1 MAKRVGY
8 IRARYPEIRNIINKT
23 AENHQYI
30 QVAKFHNNLLMLSRA
45 WEILTGKLL
54 HRLIPL
60 NWDRHAVYKT
70 IISPKVDI
78 IHTFNAVCDTDVPWV
93 STFETAIPRTNQ
105 TCSKAWQSAP
115 QTADKFNK
123 KAFELLRKD
132 SCKALIA
139 ISEANKNIQLQIMDA
154 FDIEGRDEIAKKIT
168 VLHPPQ
174 PVLITDEE
182 VERKFDNVND
192 CVEIIFVGGK
202 FFRKGG
208 AEVVDALMKLAG
220 HKQQF
225 HLTVISSLDYGD
237 GVSRSTYEDM
247 LRCKQ
252 ILTSTEW
259 ITYYERLPNPEV
271 LELCKK
277 AHVGLL
283 PTMAD
288 TYGYSVLEMQSCG
301 CPVITTDI
309 RALPE
314 MNNNECGYLINVPKA
329 PSTEALY
336 GTDEEVAQLKK
347 SIFDGLYSAF
357 AEILD
362 NPEKLKVKSKASI
375 KKIEKDHSPEKYGQR
390 LAEIYKL

>member
-8 IRARYPEIRNIINKT
+8 IRARYPETRNIINK
-23 AENHQYI
+23 AAGNLQYVQI
-30 QVAKFHNNLLMLSRA
+30 AKFHNSLLMLSRA
-45 WEILTGKLL
+45 REILTGRLL

-70 IISPKVDI
+70 IISPDVDV

-105 TCSKAWQSAP
+105 TCNKAWQFEP
-115 QTADKFNK
+115 QTPDKFNK

-154 FDIEGRDEIAKKIT
+154 FNIEGREEIAKKII

-174 PVLITDEE
+174 PVLISDDEFE
-182 VERKFDNVND
+182 NKFDAVKD

-208 AEVVDALMKLAG
+208 AEIVDSLMKLAA
-220 HKQQF
+220 HNQRF

-237 GVSRSTYEDM
+237 NVSASTYEDA
-247 LRCKQ
+247 LRYKE
-252 ILTSTEW
+252 ILTSTDW

-301 CPVITTDI
+301 CAVISTDI

-314 MNNNECGYLINVPKA
+314 MNNDKCGYIVSVTKA

-336 GTDEEVAQLKK
+336 GTPQELAQLKQ
-347 SIFDGLYSAF
+347 SIADGLYSAF
-357 AEILD
+357 SEILD
-362 NPEKLKVKSKASI
+362 NPEAIKSKA
-375 KKIEKDHSPEKYGQR
+375 KAAKEKIEKDHSPERYGQK
-390 LAEIYKL
+390 LAEIYDL

>member
-1 MAKRVGY
+1 MAKKIGY
-8 IRARYPEIRNIINKT
+8 IRARYPETRNIINK
-23 AENHQYI
+23 AAGNPEYVQI
-30 QVAKFHNNLLMLSRA
+30 AKFHNSLLILSRA
-45 WEILTGKLL
+45 REILTGKLL

-70 IISPKVDI
+70 MIPPRVDI
-78 IHTFNAVCDTDVPWV
+78 IHTFNAVCDTDIPWV
-93 STFETAIPRTNQ
+93 STFESVIPRTNQ
-105 TCSKAWQSAP
+105 TCNSAWQQAP
-115 QTADKFNK
+115 QKADKLNK
-123 KAFELLRKD
+123 KAFELLRKS

-139 ISEANKNIQLQIMDA
+139 ISEANKNMQLQIMEA
-154 FDIEGRDEIAKKIT
+154 FDVDGREEIAKKIT

-174 PVLITDEE
+174 PLLVTEEE
-182 VERKFDNVND
+182 VQEKFENVEN

-208 AEVVDALMKLAG
+208 AEIVDSLTALAE
-220 HKQQF
+220 HKQKF

-237 GVSRSTYEDM
+237 DVSRSTYEDM
-247 LRCKQ
+247 LHYKQ
-252 ILTSTEW
+252 ILTNSEW

-277 AHVGLL
+277 AHIGLL

-314 MNNNECGYLINVPKA
+314 MNNDSCGFIINVPKA

-336 GTDEEVAQLKK
+336 ETDEELSVLKK
-347 SIFDGLYSAF
+347 SIYDGLYSAF
-357 AEILD
+357 SEILD
-362 NPEKLKVKSKASI
+362 NPGKLKAKSHSSIEKI
-375 KKIEKDHSPEKYGQR
+375 KKDHCPQKYGQR

>member
-1 MAKRVGY
+1 MVKRVGY
-8 IRARYPEIRNIINKT
+8 IRARYPETRNIINK
-23 AENHQYI
+23 AAGKPEYI
-30 QVAKFHNNLLMLSRA
+30 QIAKFHNNLLILSRA
-45 WEILTGKLL
+45 REILLGKLL

-70 IISPKVDI
+70 ITSPKVDI

-93 STFETAIPRTNQ
+93 STFETVIPRTNQ

-115 QTADKFNK
+115 QVANKFNK
-123 KAFELLRKD
+123 KTFELLRKD

-154 FDIEGRDEIAKKIT
+154 FNIEGREEIAKKIT

-174 PVLITDEE
+174 PVLITEE
-182 VERKFDNVND
+182 EAERKFDNVNN

-208 AEVVDALMKLAG
+208 AEIVDSLMKLAG
-220 HKQQF
+220 HKQKF
-225 HLTVISSLDYGD
+225 HLTVISSLDFGD
-237 GVSRSTYEDM
+237 DVSKSTYEDM
-247 LRCKQ
+247 LRYKQ

-314 MNNNECGYLINVPKA
+314 MNNENCGYLINVPKA

-336 GTDEEVAQLKK
+336 GTEEEVAQLKQA
-347 SIFDGLYSAF
+347 IFDGLYFVFS
-357 AEILD
+357 EILD
-362 NPEKLKVKSKASI
+362 NPEKLEAKSKASI
-375 KKIEKDHSPEKYGQR
+375 NKIKNDHSPEKYGQR
-390 LAEIYKL
+390 LAEIYEL

>member
-1 MAKRVGY
+1 MEKRVGY
-8 IRARYPEIRNIINKT
+8 IRARYPEIRCIINKA
-23 AENHQYI
+23 AENPEYI
-30 QVAKFHNNLLMLSRA
+30 QIAKFHNNLLILSRA
-45 WEILTGKLL
+45 REILTGKLL
-54 HRLIPL
+54 RRLVPL

-70 IISPKVDI
+70 IIPPKVDV
-78 IHTFNAVCDTDVPWV
+78 IHTFNAVCDTDIPWV

-105 TCSKAWQSAP
+105 TCSKAWQYAP
-115 QTADKFNK
+115 QKADKFTK
-123 KAFELLRKD
+123 RAFELLRKD

-139 ISEANKNIQLQIMDA
+139 ISEANKNIQLQIMEA
-154 FDIEGRDEIAKKIT
+154 FDIEGREEIAEKIK

-174 PVLITDEE
+174 PLLITDEDA
-182 VERKFDNVND
+182 ERKFGKVNE

-208 AEVVDALMKLAG
+208 AEIVDSLMKLAAHG
-220 HKQQF
+220 QKF

-237 GVSRSTYEDM
+237 DVSRSTYEDM
-247 LRCKQ
+247 LRYRE

-271 LELCKK
+271 LALCRK
-277 AHVGLL
+277 AHLGLL

-288 TYGYSVLEMQSCG
+288 TYGYSVLEMQACG
-301 CPVITTDI
+301 CPVISTDI

-314 MNNNECGYLINVPKA
+314 MNNKECGYLINVPKA

-336 GTDEEVAQLKK
+336 GTDEEVARLKQA
-347 SIFDGLYSAF
+347 IFEGLYSAF

-362 NPEKLKVKSKASI
+362 NPEKLKAKSKASI
-375 KKIEKDHSPEKYGQR
+375 EKIKNDHSPEKYGQI
-390 LAEIYKL
+390 LAEIYRL

>member
-1 MAKRVGY
+1 MEKRVGY
-8 IRARYPEIRNIINKT
+8 IRARYPEIRNIINK
-23 AENHQYI
+23 ASGNYQYI
-30 QVAKFHNNLLMLSRA
+30 QIAKFHNNLLILSRA
-45 WEILTGKLL
+45 REIIMGKLL

-70 IISPKVDI
+70 IVPPKVDI

-105 TCSKAWQSAP
+105 TCNKAWQLAP

-139 ISEANKNIQLQIMDA
+139 ISEANKNIQLQIMEA
-154 FDIEGRDEIAKKIT
+154 FDIEAREEIAKKII

-174 PVLITDEE
+174 PVLITAEE
-182 VERKFDNVND
+182 AERKFDNVND

-208 AEVVDALMKLAG
+208 AEVVDALIKLAG
-220 HKQQF
+220 HKQKF

-247 LRCKQ
+247 LHYKQ

-259 ITYYERLPNPEV
+259 ITHYERLPNSEV

-314 MNNNECGYLINVPKA
+314 MNNEECGYLINVPKA

-336 GTDEEVAQLKK
+336 GTDEEVAQLKQ

-362 NPEKLKVKSKASI
+362 NPEELKAKSKASI
-375 KKIEKDHSPEKYGQR
+375 EKIEQDHSPEKYGQR
-390 LAEIYKL
+390 LAEIYGL

>member
-1 MAKRVGY
+1 MAKKVGY
-8 IRARYPEIRNIINKT
+8 IRARYPETRNIINK
-23 AENHQYI
+23 AAGNPEYKQI
-30 QVAKFHNNLLMLSRA
+30 AKFHNNLLMLSRA
-45 WEILTGKLL
+45 REIITGKLL
-54 HRLIPL
+54 RRPVPL

-70 IISPKVDI
+70 ITTPKVDI

-93 STFETAIPRTNQ
+93 STFETAIPRTKQ
-105 TCSKAWQSAP
+105 TCNKAWQFAP

-139 ISEANKNIQLQIMDA
+139 ISEANKNIQLQIMEA
-154 FDIEGRDEIAKKIT
+154 FDIEGREEIAKKIK

-174 PVLITDEE
+174 PVLVTKEE
-182 VERKFDNVND
+182 AERKFDKVNE

-208 AEVVDALMKLAG
+208 AEIVDSLMKLAG
-220 HKQQF
+220 HKQKF

-237 GVSRSTYEDM
+237 DVSKSTYEDM
-247 LRCKQ
+247 LRYKQ
-252 ILTSTEW
+252 ILTSSDR

-314 MNNNECGYLINVPKA
+314 MNNEKCGYLINVPKA

-336 GTDEEVAQLKK
+336 GTDEELAQLKQA
-347 SIFDGLYSAF
+347 IFDGLYSAF
-357 AEILD
+357 SEILD
-362 NPEKLKVKSKASI
+362 NPEKLREKSEASI
-375 KKIEKDHSPEKYGQR
+375 EKIKNDHSPEKYGQR
-390 LAEIYKL
+390 LAEIYNL

>member
-1 MAKRVGY
+1 MAKKVGY
-8 IRARYPEIRNIINKT
+8 IRARYPETRNIINK
-23 AENHQYI
+23 AAGNPEYKQI
-30 QVAKFHNNLLMLSRA
+30 AKFHNNLLMLSRA
-45 WEILTGKLL
+45 REIITGKLL
-54 HRLIPL
+54 RRPVPL

-70 IISPKVDI
+70 ITTPKVDI

-93 STFETAIPRTNQ
+93 STFETAIPRTKQ
-105 TCSKAWQSAP
+105 TCNKAWQFAP

-139 ISEANKNIQLQIMDA
+139 ISEANKNIQLQIMEA
-154 FDIEGRDEIAKKIT
+154 FDIEGREEIAKKIK

-174 PVLITDEE
+174 PVLITKEE
-182 VERKFDNVND
+182 AERKFDKVNE

-208 AEVVDALMKLAG
+208 AEIVDSLMKLAG
-220 HKQQF
+220 HKQKF

-237 GVSRSTYEDM
+237 DVSKSTYEDM
-247 LRCKQ
+247 LRYKQ
-252 ILTSTEW
+252 ILTSSDR

-314 MNNNECGYLINVPKA
+314 MNNEKCGYLINVPKA

-336 GTDEEVAQLKK
+336 GTDEELAQLKQA
-347 SIFDGLYSAF
+347 IFDGLYSAF
-357 AEILD
+357 SEILD
-362 NPEKLKVKSKASI
+362 NPEKLREKSEASI
-375 KKIEKDHSPEKYGQR
+375 EKIKNDHSPEKYGQR
-390 LAEIYKL
+390 LAEIYNL

>member
-1 MAKRVGY
+1 MSKKVGY
-8 IRARYPEIRNIINKT
+8 IRARYPETRNIINK
-23 AENHQYI
+23 AAGNPAYI
-30 QVAKFHNNLLMLSRA
+30 QIAKFHNNLLLLSRA
-45 WEILTGKLL
+45 REILTGKLL
-54 HRLIPL
+54 RRPIPL

-70 IISPKVDI
+70 IVAPKVDI
-78 IHTFNAVCDTDVPWV
+78 IHTFNAVCDTDTPWV
-93 STFETAIPRTNQ
+93 STFESAIPRTNQ
-105 TCSKAWQSAP
+105 TCNNAWQHSP
-115 QTADKFNK
+115 QIADRLTE
-123 KAFELLRKD
+123 KAFSLLRKD

-139 ISEANKNIQLQIMDA
+139 ISEANKNMQLQIMEA
-154 FDIEGRDEIAKKIT
+154 FDIVGRDEIAKKIT

-182 VERKFDNVND
+182 YEEKFNNIKS
-192 CVEIIFVGGK
+192 CVEIVFVGGK

-208 AEVVDALMKLAG
+208 AEVVDSLIALAE
-220 HKQQF
+220 HKQKF

-237 GVSRSTYEDM
+237 AVSRSTYEDM
-247 LRCKQ
+247 VRYKQ
-252 ILTSTEW
+252 ILTTTEW
-259 ITYYERLPNPEV
+259 ITFYERLPNPDV
-271 LELCKK
+271 LNLCKK

-314 MNNNECGYLINVPKA
+314 INSEDCGFIINVPKA

-336 GTDEEVAQLKK
+336 ETDEELANLKRV
-347 SIFDGLYSAF
+347 IYDGLYSAF
-357 AEILD
+357 SEILD
-362 NPEKLKVKSKASI
+362 NPQKLKPKSKASI
-375 KKIEKDHSPEKYGQR
+375 EKIKNDHSPEKYGQQ